1 MFLKKSKDTS
11 KLIDNVFNISLLANK
26 AKKDGKE
33 IINATLGSLYDEK
46 NTLVTLKS
54 FYNSYKNL
62 DNITLA
68 KYSSSITGNI
78 EYKDTI
84 KEFVLEDKFKNLK
97 AEVIATSGG
106 TGAIYLAINNLL
118 DPYQKIIIPDI
129 GWTNYETIAKENNL
143 SIIKYQ
149 MFDKD
154 NNFNLE
160 SLKEKIIDSLST
172 QNKALLIIN
181 SPLHNPTGYTIK
193 DKDIKELVRFI
204 NNDCNNKEVI
214 ILNDIAYIDYSF
226 NLNKA
231 KNYFSI
237 LDALNSNALLIFTY
251 SCSKTFTAYGMRL
264 GALIFLHKEESI
276 LEYLFNAF
284 NKSCRSIY
292 SNINNGAMMNV
303 VNVLLNHKKE
313 FLEEKDY
320 YINLLKKRASIFI
333 KEAKDNNLDLYPYD
347 EGFFITLKINSNNLD
362 KYHNILLKNNIYT
375 IKVHNGIR
383 IALCS
388 LSLKDSLKLPKI
400 LKELLNKVKD

>member
-26 AKKDGKE
+26 AKKEDKE
-33 IINATLGSLYDEK
+33 IINATLGSLYDEN

-62 DNITLA
+62 DNIALA

-78 EYKDTI
+78 EYKNTI

-143 SIIKYQ
+143 SIIKYK
-149 MFDKD
+149 MFDED

-160 SLKEKIIDSLST
+160 NLKEKIIDSLTT

-193 DKDIKELVRFI
+193 EKDIKELVRFI

-237 LDALNSNALLIFTY
+237 LDTLDSNALLVLTY

-303 VNVLLNHKKE
+303 VNVLLNQKKE
-313 FLEEKDY
+313 FLEEKGY
-320 YINLLKKRASIFI
+320 YISLLKKRASIFI

-362 KYHNILLKNNIYT
+362 KYHNLLLKNNIYT

-388 LSLKDSLKLPKI
+388 LSLKESFKLPKI
-400 LKELLNKVKD
+400 LKEILNKVKD